1 MANAKLAS
9 KADAYAQKVA
19 DWHIMEKNIWYHCA
33 FNGFM
38 AGALSR
44 NAEIKEL
51 KSQIAKLK
59 NLIIEI
65 DHE

>member
-1 MANAKLAS
+1 MANRKLTQ

-44 NAEIKEL
+44 NAEIKKL
-51 KSQIAKLK
+51 KDEIAKFK
-59 NLIIEI
+59 KWYKE
-65 DHE
+65 D

>member
-19 DWHIMEKNIWYHCA
+19 DWHIMEKKIWYNCA

-51 KSQIAKLK
+51 KAQIAKLK
-59 NLIIEI
+59 NLLKEI